1 MTASDLQSL
10 LADEHD
16 TDKAAEDLADEIDEA
31 LRSDL
36 NHFLS
41 DGWRAQVDEDG
52 IDADP
57 WELVAVGPDGRA
69 YLVDI
74 TVRLRPFEGDNDHV

>member
-1 MTASDLQSL
+1 MGATDLRAL
-10 LADEHD
+10 LVDEHD

-31 LRSDL
+31 LRTDL
-36 NHFLS
+36 NHFLP

-69 YLVDI
+69 YLVEM
-74 TVRLRPFEGDNDHV
+74 TVRLEPLEGNDSRV